1 MDFSELDEVL
11 ALRAE
16 IREFLSRALTP
27 EVRTRGG
34 AGGHE
39 GFFDWEFHRA
49 LADAG
54 WIGLDV
60 PQEYGGRG
68 LGPLAASVLA
78 EELIKAGAS
87 ASGLTTSMMIAHT
100 LVHCGSEWQRRE
112 FLPRILR
119 GEVIIAL
126 GYTEPGAGSDLASVS
141 SRSTQEDP
149 GERWLVNAQKMFT
162 TSAHMATHVFLL
174 TRSGPPGRGHRG
186 LTLFLVPL
194 SSPGIEITPI
204 YTLGGERTNATYYT
218 DVLVDDEMRVGAP
231 GEAWGVLMVAL
242 SFERRARFVNE
253 SRQVLASL
261 AQRLSSE
268 PPLPE
273 RERGAYDRLLVDTA
287 IDIEVSVALDQ
298 AAKWVY
304 AQGEIPRIEGSM
316 ARLHSTLAYQR
327 ATSRALE
334 ALGPQAL
341 VPKATSSSFALEEA
355 LRQSVI
361 GTIYG
366 GSSEVQRN
374 IIAQGHLRMPRN

>member
-1 MDFSELDEVL
+1 MDFSELDEV
-11 ALRAE
+11 AVLRAE
-16 IREFLSRALTP
+16 IQEFLGRTLTP
-27 EVRTRGG
+27 EVQARGG
-34 AGGHE
+34 AGSHE
-39 GFFDWEFHRA
+39 GFFDWEFHRQ
-49 LADAG
+49 LAQAG

-60 PQEYGGRG
+60 PVEYGGRG
-68 LGPLAASVLA
+68 LGPLAASVLT

-100 LVHCGSEWQRRE
+100 LVHCGSPWQREE

-126 GYTEPGAGSDLASVS
+126 GYTEPGAGSDLASVA
-141 SRSTQEDP
+141 SRAAREGDSW
-149 GERWLVNAQKMFT
+149 RVNAQKMFT
-162 TSAHMATHVFLL
+162 TSAHLATHVFLL

-194 SSPGIEITPI
+194 SAPGVEITPI

-231 GEAWGVLMVAL
+231 GEAWPVLMVAL

-261 AQRLSSE
+261 IQRLSSG
-268 PPLPE
+268 PPVPE
-273 RERGAYDRLLVDTA
+273 RERGAYDQLIVDTA
-287 IDIEVSVALDQ
+287 IDVEVSVALDQ

-304 AQGEIPRIEGSM
+304 ARGEIPRIEGSM

-334 ALGPQAL
+334 TLGPQAL
-341 VPKATSSSFALEEA
+341 LPKATSPYAAEEA

-366 GSSEVQRN
+366 GTSEVQRN
-374 IIAQGHLRMPRN
+374 IIAQGHLRMPRS